1 MKKEM
6 DFALSG
12 EIKID
17 SLADIAEVALQ
28 QDQFTLAIKYAEQGL
43 ELILPMHAQ
52 NVRFYC
58 ILMRAHNG
66 LDNFDEC
73 EKFFQLATEI
83 LYHHLGQSHPLHVTV
98 YSLMSYLLIPKGKF
112 EEALYLYKS
121 ALLCS

>member
-6 DFALSG
+6 DLALVG

-28 QDQFTLAIKYAEQGL
+28 QDQFALAIKYAEQGL

-52 NVRFYC
+52 KVRFYC

-66 LDNFDEC
+66 LDMEANGSLNGSLHASLLTSDDER
-73 EKFFQLATEI
+73 
-83 LYHHLGQSHPLHVTV
+83 
-98 YSLMSYLLIPKGKF
+98 
-112 EEALYLYKS
+112 EEGRDTGEDTCMTSEEVSRHA
-121 ALLCS
+121 AACSWPDV